1 MKKIISLIVATALC
15 ISFCACSNTSSDS
28 DSVASNIESVSE
40 NFLFS
45 DMNWDSSEESV
56 SQKSS
61 ESKILDDN
69 ATTRYT
75 LPDVQLYDANGIS
88 YYFFNDSK
96 MVRAVFKSTDSN
108 VDSCAEL
115 ISEEFDKNEA
125 YSLSDNSQ
133 SQYSKTWLSND
144 TKVTLFNTLG
154 VLTLAYFPI
163 DADEN
168 ADLILNESSSAS
180 ESTKAQN
187 GDFRSANWGDTIE
200 KVKASETA
208 EYLGVS
214 TNEAGTM
221 MVYEGKVADYN
232 ANIVY
237 YFDTNGNLYQGVYDL
252 TDSYN
257 QGSMYITIYNSLK
270 DALASKYGSPATDN
284 VVKQSHLADRTD
296 EGNALVLGYTTYAT
310 RWNADNQTI
319 YLGMSSI
326 NYDVFITIQ
335 YIDPNHEEV
344 KNTSGL

>member
-1 MKKIISLIVATALC
+1 
-15 ISFCACSNTSSDS
+15 
-28 DSVASNIESVSE
+28 
-40 NFLFS
+40 
-45 DMNWDSSEESV
+45 
-56 SQKSS
+56 
-61 ESKILDDN
+61 
-69 ATTRYT
+69 
-75 LPDVQLYDANGIS
+75 
-88 YYFFNDSK
+88 